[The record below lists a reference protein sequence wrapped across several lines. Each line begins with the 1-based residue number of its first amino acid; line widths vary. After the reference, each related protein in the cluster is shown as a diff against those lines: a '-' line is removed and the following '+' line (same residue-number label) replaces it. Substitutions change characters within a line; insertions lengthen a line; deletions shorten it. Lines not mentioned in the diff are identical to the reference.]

1 MPDITI
7 HTSLLFDP
15 KLKEFRENISITVN
29 QESGLICSIT
39 TRKDDADDISSS
51 SSSSSPSPQVIDLR
65 GKVVMPGFVDAHTHI
80 FLHAYSEADN
90 QRQKRDESIPER
102 IIRATNHCR
111 AALLAGYTTYR
122 DLGSENMATFD
133 ANVRD
138 AIARGLTPGPRLL
151 VATRVLASTGTLAL
165 RTENAANGHVLPDAA
180 GPDVVD
186 GVLEARKAVRRRI
199 AEGADIIKVFV
210 DYRRRIMRQPPAQA
224 HPYQPSVLHPSKVPN
239 PDVVSFSQ
247 DEVDAIVAEARMAG
261 CPVSAHAHTKEGALL
276 AVRAGV
282 DTLEH
287 VVVNGDEEVFAAM
300 KEKGVILVPTLSV
313 LEKLQPAEKLTEI
326 LGKVKTAWDMGV
338 RIACGGDTGTFSH
351 GDNAREM
358 ELLVQSGIPLVHVL
372 EMCLV
377 GGWES
382 CGGDLCGRRFGWWE
396 EGCQADII
404 ALDGDP
410 RDDQGALRQVSF
422 VMKDARVWKQER
434 KPVGML

>member
-1 MPDITI
+1 MPDTTI
-7 HTSLLFDP
+7 LTSLLFDP
-15 KLKEFRENISITVN
+15 KEKRFLSNVSITVN
-29 QESGLICSIT
+29 EESGLINAIT
-39 TRKDDADDISSS
+39 SRHNDSDIPSL
-51 SSSSSPSPQVIDLR
+51 PSPGVVDLR
-65 GKVVMPGFVDAHTHI
+65 GKVVLPGFVDAHTHI
-80 FLHAYSEADN
+80 FLHAYSEVDN

-102 IIRATNHCR
+102 IIRAVNHCR

-122 DLGSENMATFD
+122 DLGSENMSAFD

-138 AIARGLTPGPRLL
+138 AIARGLTPGPRLF

-210 DYRRRIMRQPPAQA
+210 DYRRRIMRSPPACP
-224 HPYQPSVLHPSKVPN
+224 HPYQPSVLHPPKVPN

-247 DEVDAIVAEARMAG
+247 EEVDAVVAEARIAR
-261 CPVSAHAHTKEGALL
+261 CPVSAHAHTKEGALI

-300 KEKGVILVPTLSV
+300 REKGVILVPTLSV
-313 LEKLQPAEKLTEI
+313 LEKLQPAPKFEDI
-326 LGKVKTAWDMGV
+326 LNKVKLAWALGV

-358 ELLVQSGIPLVHVL
+358 ELLVKSGIPLEDVL
-372 EMCLV
+372 EMCMV
-377 GGWES
+377 AGWET
-382 CGGDLCGRRFGWWE
+382 CGGDLCGRRFGWWDQ
-396 EGCQADII
+396 GCQADII

-410 RDDQGALRQVSF
+410 RENIEALRKVSF
-422 VMKDARVWKQER
+422 VMKDAKVWKRDGQA
-434 KPVGML
+434 VGMI

>member
-1 MPDITI
+1 MPDFTI

-15 KLKEFRENISITVN
+15 KQKQFLDNVSITVN
-29 QESGLICSIT
+29 QESGLITGIATRQNDDDIIT
-39 TRKDDADDISSS
+39 TTTK
-51 SSSSSPSPQVIDLR
+51 VIDLR
-65 GKVVMPGFVDAHTHI
+65 GKVVLPGFIDAHTHI
-80 FLHAYSEADN
+80 FLHAYSETDN
-90 QRQKRDESIPER
+90 QKQKRDESIPER

-111 AALLAGYTTYR
+111 TALLAGYTTYR
-122 DLGSENMATFD
+122 DLGSENMSTFD

-138 AIARGLTPGPRLL
+138 AIARGLAPGPRLF

-165 RTENAANGHVLPDAA
+165 RTENAGNGHILPDSA
-180 GPDVVD
+180 GPDIVD
-186 GVLEARKAVRRRI
+186 GTLEARKAGRRRI
-199 AEGADIIKVFV
+199 AEGADLIKVFI
-210 DYRRRIMRQPPAQA
+210 DYRRRIMRSPPAQP
-224 HPYQPSVLHPSKVPN
+224 HPYKPSVLHPPKVPN

-247 DEVDAIVAEARMAG
+247 EEVDAIVAEAKIAD
-261 CPVSAHAHTKEGALL
+261 CPVSAHAHTKEGALI

-300 KEKGVILVPTLSV
+300 KEKGVILVPTLAV
-313 LEKLQPAEKLTEI
+313 LEKLQPMAKFEEI
-326 LGKVKTAWDMGV
+326 LGKIKIAWDMGV

-358 ELLVQSGIPLVHVL
+358 ELLIKAGIPLVDVL
-372 EMCLV
+372 EMCFV

-404 ALDGDP
+404 ALDSDP
-410 RDDQGALRQVSF
+410 RENEEALRQVSF
-422 VMKDARVWKQER
+422 VMKDARVWK
-434 KPVGML
+434 KDGIPIGIL